1 MRVLLDMQPEWG
13 EGEGLRVGEMYR
25 EAINVLGRERGS
37 ARGRGRT
44 VFQNG
49 FPLPLA
55 SYRPKVFRVW
65 GEETPFASAQKVSLP
80 PHAPHLPQTRF
91 TWRMERRR
99 IVQAF
104 RHCRP
109 SCGQRKDARP
119 FGHAAGTGRRGGL
132 ARRGD
137 VQGGD
142 KRLGK
147 GEGEREGEREN
158 RFSKRFP
165 SPPRIIPDHAL
176 VQTGMAN
183 IDPRNQW
190 RGSRIYPLK

>member
-1 MRVLLDMQPEWG
+1 
-13 EGEGLRVGEMYR
+13 
-25 EAINVLGRERGS
+25 
-37 ARGRGRT
+37 
-44 VFQNG
+44 
-49 FPLPLA
+49 
-55 SYRPKVFRVW
+55 
-65 GEETPFASAQKVSLP
+65 
-80 PHAPHLPQTRF
+80 
-91 TWRMERRR
+91 MERRR

-165 SPPRIIPDHAL
+165 SPPRQKRPSPA
-176 VQTGMAN
+176 VFGSFFVGVR
-183 IDPRNQW
+183 DP
-190 RGSRIYPLK
+190 L